1 MRSARGLTGY
11 PWGTIA
17 VLDGYS
23 LALTRPPCSIA
34 PMSSAE
40 TWKRLATITLVPT
53 AMFVTAFA
61 AAFVA
66 LWATMQLV

>member
-1 MRSARGLTGY
+1 
-11 PWGTIA
+11 
-17 VLDGYS
+17 
-23 LALTRPPCSIA
+23 
-34 PMSSAE
+34 MSSAE